1 MSFGPTVRAGSATIE
16 FPPMHPQY
24 LFHPI
29 RRPSGRFTVSF
40 CDNRINST
48 NAVKPVK
55 NRRWP
60 RAYFLSSVPVLAAAA
75 LLGTF
80 TAHAKDRVDLQFWD
94 MIWGPPE
101 YIDTGKALVAQFNQ
115 EHPDITVTYR
125 SIPWNNWYQTF
136 LTAIGSGTAPDVST
150 GAGYQAVQLYDQGAI
165 LPIDDVISQ
174 WKTDGKLDDFLP
186 KTIDTLKYDNHYV
199 ALPWAIDIRVW
210 YYRKDLFEQAHLQP
224 PTSWQ
229 ELKTVAQALTKADKD
244 QYGVVACGDTLGSHY
259 LYTLI
264 LNNGG
269 GLFTK
274 DRKIDLGSDRNL
286 EALQFLSEL
295 VQNHNVYPASA
306 GYHDDDEVSA
316 FSQGKGAITLHAPG
330 LAGRLPKIRDKIGLL
345 KPLTGPHGEQ
355 GTIFWVNNIMLY
367 QQSKHPAEA
376 KVFLQWWSE
385 HEKDLWTKGHVTQL
399 PVRKS
404 FAADPYLQD
413 NAETAFILSN
423 YVPVGKNTATHA
435 AEIFPKLND
444 VEGEGVMQTLVQSLL
459 QGKDVNAAVKEA
471 SDRLKSIMTD

>member
-1 MSFGPTVRAGSATIE
+1 
-16 FPPMHPQY
+16 MHPQN
-24 LFHPI
+24 LSLVTTSQPDSSLACPPHH
-29 RRPSGRFTVSF
+29 R
-40 CDNRINST
+40 
-48 NAVKPVK
+48 AVATAKPRSPK
-55 NRRWP
+55 
-60 RAYFLSSVPVLAAAA
+60 RAFLTALAAVAFFA
-75 LLGTF
+75 PF
-80 TAHAKDRVDLQFWD
+80 ASQAKEPIDLQFWD

-125 SIPWNNWYQTF
+125 SIPWTNWYQTF

-165 LPIDDVISQ
+165 LPIDDVIDQ
-174 WKTDGKLDDFLP
+174 WKSQGKLEDFLP

-210 YYRKDLFEQAHLQP
+210 YYRKDLLEQANVQP
-224 PTSWQ
+224 PTNWQ
-229 ELKTVAQALTKADKD
+229 ELKTAAQALTKADKD
-244 QYGVVACGDTLGSHY
+244 QYGLVACGDTLGSHY

-286 EALQFLSEL
+286 EAFQYLSDL
-295 VQNHNVYPASA
+295 VRNHSVYPASA
-306 GYHDDDEVSA
+306 GYRDDDEVSA
-316 FSQGKGAITLHAPG
+316 FSQGKAAITIHAPG
-330 LAGRLPKIRDKIGLL
+330 LSGRLPKISDKIGVL
-345 KPLTGPHGEQ
+345 KPPVGPHGEQ
-355 GTIFWVNNIMLY
+355 GTIFWVNNVMLY
-367 QQSKHPAEA
+367 KQGKHPAEA
-376 KVFLQWWSE
+376 KIFLQWWSE

-404 FAADPYLQD
+404 FASDPYFQG
-413 NAETAFILSN
+413 NAETTFILNN

-435 AEIFPKLND
+435 TEIFPKLND
-444 VEGEGVMQTLVQSLL
+444 IEGEGVMQTFMQNLL
-459 QGKDVNAAVKEA
+459 QGKEVDASVKEA
-471 SDRLKSIMTD
+471 SERVKSIMAD